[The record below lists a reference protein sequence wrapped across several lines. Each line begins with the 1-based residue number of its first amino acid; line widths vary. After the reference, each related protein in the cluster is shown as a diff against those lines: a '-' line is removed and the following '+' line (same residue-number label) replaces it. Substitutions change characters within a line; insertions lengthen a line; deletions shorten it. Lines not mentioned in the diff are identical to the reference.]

1 MLTYDSTNENDWADG
16 QLDEQY
22 SREQNGQHS
31 ETDEKFLT
39 MGEGLSRIMDWCFYG
54 NEKDRTRGPRAQTA
68 MLRFVAMAAVLRPE
82 LFGNMSYAQI
92 GKKLHRNNRTISQ
105 YAIEFQSKFKIHS
118 RRNRTKAARKQFLDR
133 HFEKYHEPDGI

>member
-1 MLTYDSTNENDWADG
+1 MLTYDSTNDWADS

-22 SREQNGQHS
+22 SREPNGQHS

-39 MGEGLSRIMDWCFYG
+39 MAEGLSRIMDWCFYG

-82 LFGNMSYAQI
+82 LLGNMSYAQI

>member
-1 MLTYDSTNENDWADG
+1 MLTYDSTNTWADG
-16 QLDEQY
+16 QLAEQE
-22 SREQNGQHS
+22 SHSQSSNEQLT
-31 ETDEKFLT
+31 ERDEKFLT
-39 MGEGLSRIMDWCFYG
+39 LAEGLSRIMDWCFYG
-54 NEKDRTRGPRAQTA
+54 TKKDRTRGPRAQTA

-105 YAIEFQSKFKIHS
+105 YAIEFQSRFKIHS

-133 HFEKYHEPDGI
+133 HYEKFHEPDGI

>member
-1 MLTYDSTNENDWADG
+1 MLTYDSTNDWADG

-31 ETDEKFLT
+31 ETDEKFLI
-39 MGEGLSRIMDWCFYG
+39 MAEGLSRIMDWCFYG
-54 NEKDRTRGPRAQTA
+54 NAKDRTRGPRAQTA